1 MLVRQEI
8 DMSDPVTSR
17 PAVVISRCEKIRL
30 EEQQLSPSRRFYHT
44 LTSHPV
50 YQDEFG
56 GKKLTRRETR
66 LMDLGAMTAAD
77 MSFSAQGERAQSA
90 FKQLWQFL
98 SLTRSTGED
107 SKEISWVSKYMTL
120 RTILPVAVVIIG
132 GLFTFLTWTVEHNAA
147 EKRELYQILSDTRQ
161 DLSRVSGLPEKLI
174 KDIDEL
180 TKEASTL
187 QGAKDE
193 LVAEVSSLK
202 QRLTDSQ
209 TQVAALKKQNDEL
222 QQQLTHA
229 QDDKT
234 ATSSGNPVAGK

>member
-1 MLVRQEI
+1 MHVRKEV
-8 DMSDPVTSR
+8 DMSDPVTST
-17 PAVVISRCEKIRL
+17 PAVVISRSEKIRL
-30 EEQQLSPSRRFYHT
+30 EEQQLSPSRRFYHM
-44 LTSHPV
+44 LTSHPG

-56 GKKLTRRETR
+56 GKKLTRREIR

-77 MSFSAQGERAQSA
+77 MSFSTQGERAQSA

-98 SLTRSTGED
+98 SLTNSTGED
-107 SKEISWVSKYMTL
+107 AKEISWFSKYMTL

-161 DLSRVSGLPEKLI
+161 DLARVSGLPEKLI

-187 QGAKDE
+187 QDTKDK
-193 LVAEVSSLK
+193 LVAEASSLK

-229 QDDKT
+229 HDDKPD
-234 ATSSGNPVAGK
+234 TSSGTPVAGK